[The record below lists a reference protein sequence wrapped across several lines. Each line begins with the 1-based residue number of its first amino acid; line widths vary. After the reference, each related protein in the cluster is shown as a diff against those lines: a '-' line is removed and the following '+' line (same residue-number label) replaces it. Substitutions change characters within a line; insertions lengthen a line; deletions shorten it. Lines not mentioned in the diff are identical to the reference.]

1 MTALCAALL
10 FAFITQEAGGATLFL
25 STSGHDTNNDGSEGY
40 PFVSL
45 TKALS
50 ASVAGDTVVVKAGIY
65 DGALNKGLSVNHD
78 LILRAADVPTSN
90 DKVIFDGGDAGGSIL
105 TVGAAANVSLS
116 HIIFRRGSGSSIGGG
131 ALAITG
137 SAAVTIKYCTVSL
150 TPLSSAVKQKTC
162 KF

>member
-40 PFVSL
+40 PFESL

-105 TVGAAANVSLS
+105 TDLS
-116 HIIFRRGSGSSIGGG
+116 VAGDQTIRFSKLIVDF
-131 ALAITG
+131 
-137 SAAVTIKYCTVSL
+137 AVNDAENL
-150 TPLSSAVKQKTC
+150 
-162 KF
+162 